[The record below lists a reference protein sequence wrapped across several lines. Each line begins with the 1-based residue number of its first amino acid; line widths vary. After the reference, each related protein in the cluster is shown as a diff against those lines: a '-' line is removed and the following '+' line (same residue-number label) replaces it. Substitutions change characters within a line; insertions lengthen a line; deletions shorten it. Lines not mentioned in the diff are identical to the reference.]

1 MPPTAPPNL
10 QSKSSTEEI
19 TVSTLSGT
27 IHKTELMLLMNSMA
41 DQIKTVIETSF
52 GVIQPQSRLVACLDE
67 RDKRLKSELQSM
79 LDKKMDEI
87 VAAMKQLPKATTDIN
102 NEEGIPTDLKKVA
115 EETLNLIDDAQ
126 KALDFDKYAS
136 QDNASAIR

>member
-1 MPPTAPPNL
+1 
-10 QSKSSTEEI
+10 
-19 TVSTLSGT
+19 
-27 IHKTELMLLMNSMA
+27 MNSMA

-136 QDNASAIR
+136 QDNASAIDNNPLTPATAALKARMAETPIRQSMGGSS